1 MRSLKGEY
9 DPEEGSN
16 TTDDLIFTPE
26 PSEAGGPFDNDFDN
40 RAASADQPLMCSTS
54 SEATLGPPHPEF
66 ELEKRNL
73 TKPWN
78 ETNPWPGNRYMII
91 EKKTGRAITLQN
103 GELFL
108 PALDHEG
115 QEAAQTAHN
124 TWLCCEQNNY
134 WGFQNTATGRYM
146 GHDGGGGMRVAANII
161 QNWEMMVA
169 RPLPD
174 GGYQLL
180 MPHYWHT
187 LQVVA
192 IGGDGR
198 HLTRRM
204 HGGAVWEFRMV
215 QT

>member
-1 MRSLKGEY
+1 MRSLKSQY
-9 DPEEGSN
+9 DPEEGSS
-16 TTDDLIFTPE
+16 TTDDPILTPE
-26 PSEAGGPFDNDFDN
+26 PSEAGGPYDNEFDN
-40 RAASADQPLMCSTS
+40 RAASSDQR
-54 SEATLGPPHPEF
+54 

-108 PALDHEG
+108 PALDREG

-146 GHDGGGGMRVAANII
+146 DHNGGGGMHAVATII

-169 RPLPD
+169 RPLPG

-187 LQVVA
+187 LRVVA
-192 IGGDGR
+192 IGDDGR

-215 QT
+215 RT

>member
-1 MRSLKGEY
+1 MKES
-9 DPEEGSN
+9 EE
-16 TTDDLIFTPE
+16 
-26 PSEAGGPFDNDFDN
+26 
-40 RAASADQPLMCSTS
+40 
-54 SEATLGPPHPEF
+54 
-66 ELEKRNL
+66 RNS

-78 ETNPWPGNRYMII
+78 ETNPWPGTTYMII
-91 EKKTGRAITLQN
+91 EQKTGRAITLQN

-108 PALDHEG
+108 PALDRDG

-146 GHDGGGGMRVAANII
+146 GHDGGGGMCGAATSI

-187 LQVVA
+187 LRVVA
-192 IGGDGR
+192 IADDGR

-204 HGGAVWEFRMV
+204 HGGAAWEFRMV
-215 QT
+215 RT